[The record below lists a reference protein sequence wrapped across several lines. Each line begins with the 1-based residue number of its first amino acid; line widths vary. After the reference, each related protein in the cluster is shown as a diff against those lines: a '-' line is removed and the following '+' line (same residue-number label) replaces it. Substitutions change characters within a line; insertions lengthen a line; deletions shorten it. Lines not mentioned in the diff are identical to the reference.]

1 VNRGFDWDFR
11 WLGIGFS
18 LALALAGCGSPGANA
33 CEAVAAAL
41 ASTAGNCGLD
51 PDKNHD
57 AFIQA
62 AAGGDCGT
70 IHSVRDPDALYSD
83 CIPKL
88 EALTCA
94 QINDPALAGQLPS
107 SCIGQ
112 LLR

>member
-1 VNRGFDWDFR
+1 MNV
-11 WLGIGFS
+11 
-18 LALALAGCGSPGANA
+18 ALLLAGCGKPGASA
-33 CEAVAAAL
+33 CEDVASAIATAA
-41 ASTAGNCGLD
+41 SNCGLD

-62 AAGGDCGT
+62 AAGGDCAT
-70 IHSVRDPDALYSD
+70 IQSVRDVDTLYSD

-88 EALTCA
+88 EKLSCA
-94 QINDPALAGQLPS
+94 QLNDPALAGQLPS